1 MGSAV
6 AKIRSAVGGIIPGRR
21 EVGAGVGTASG
32 SKGMAFAARYG
43 TIVFLLVLVV
53 VFTILCE
60 IRLGEQRFLSGN
72 NLTLLLR
79 QSAVLAILASGLTI
93 ALILGEFDLSIAAAL
108 TLGGGIFALFLSG
121 QYVVTWPTIPFT
133 DIGGGAVVPADWQDT
148 FLFALIAAAFFGLLA
163 GVINGIVVSYFGVSA
178 FIGTLGLAGIIEG
191 YLIRLTDGRS
201 VALPKNV
208 TDTAQGTL
216 FGWKAPESWG
226 WDLTV
231 GGRTFN
237 LDLGGLSL
245 PIIAVTAAV
254 ILFGISFFLRQTEAG
269 RRMDAVGGNPEA
281 SRLAGIDVKRY
292 RLAAF
297 MMCAVIAAIAGVVLA
312 AGRTGSAVTLVGNQG
327 SYLLQAYTACFLGA
341 VTLREGEFHVLGTAI
356 GVLLMTVTFSGL
368 IILGVPGYAQTIANG
383 VILIAA
389 LTFAGLA
396 RRAARR
402 T

>member
-21 EVGAGVGTASG
+21 ETGGGSSASG

-53 VFTILCE
+53 AFTILCE

-163 GVINGIVVSYFGVSA
+163 GLINGIVVSYFGVSA

-226 WDLTV
+226 WDVSV

-254 ILFGISFFLRQTEAG
+254 ILVGISFFLRQTEAG

>member
-21 EVGAGVGTASG
+21 ETGGGSSASG

-53 VFTILCE
+53 AFTILCE

-163 GVINGIVVSYFGVSA
+163 GLINGIVVSYFGVSA

-226 WDLTV
+226 WDVSV

-254 ILFGISFFLRQTEAG
+254 ILVGISFFLRQTEAG

-402 T
+402 P

>member
-21 EVGAGVGTASG
+21 EVGAGAGTASG